1 MSTGSGHR
9 SVTVE
14 RTSAGHYT
22 ATNVRGG
29 RLALGK
35 GDTADFSPVELLLVA
50 MAGCTGIDVDIVTSR
65 RAEPDTFEVR
75 AQADKVRD
83 EQGNHLT
90 NVELTFRIAF
100 PDTEP
105 GREAQSLVPGLV
117 QASHDRLCTVG
128 RTVEIGTPI
137 ANRIE

>member
-1 MSTGSGHR
+1 MASGSEHR
-9 SVTVE
+9 TVTVE
-14 RTSAGHYT
+14 RTSAGRYT

-29 RLALGK
+29 RLTLGK
-35 GDTADFSPVELLLVA
+35 GDTEDFSPVELLLVA
-50 MAGCTGIDVDIVTSR
+50 LAGCTGIDVDVVTSR

-75 AQADKVRD
+75 ADAEKVRD

-90 NVELTFRIAF
+90 GVVVSFRVAF

-128 RTVEIGTPI
+128 RTIEIGTPI
-137 ANRIE
+137 GTRIE